1 MKYIKIISRLGLAL
15 FAIIFVLTFGCNESS
30 SPSFISSSTPTTE
43 QIKSSLFA
51 NFVNELNKLPVDKR
65 LTELQRFINDNPTSP
80 IIENNSLACFNWYG
94 KASSVLINGD
104 IQYGWAVPDTMNLVS
119 CGGNN
124 FFYKIYSLPADARID
139 YQFIVD
145 DSIITDPRNPIIT
158 PSGFG
163 EHSQCAMPMFKS
175 KTVLQYRTN
184 INYGTVDSLLFQST
198 QTSMQPRMLKIYK
211 PAGYDSL
218 AELPVIFVNDG
229 FKAIEYC
236 FYINVLD
243 NLIADK
249 KIKPVIV
256 VFINFVEGDQDY
268 FLNKTDEYFTAICSE
283 LVPLIDANFKTSK
296 KAKDRLLTG
305 ISTGAH
311 ISLLTVLKKSDVFLN
326 AAGQSPTTT
335 EALFDAVNSASIDKH
350 TKKGLKLYFDV
361 GRFDLR
367 QGGIENHSFLY
378 SNQLLSREMK
388 SAGINHHF
396 KVFNDGHEWA
406 NWRERVDEILIYF
419 FGN

>member
-1 MKYIKIISRLGLAL
+1 MKYMKIISRPVLIL
-15 FAIIFVLTFGCNESS
+15 FTIIFVLTFGCNKNS
-30 SPSFISSSTPTTE
+30 SPSFISSSTPTNE
-43 QIKSSLFA
+43 QIKNSLFA

-65 LTELQRFINDNPTSP
+65 LTELQRFIDDNPASP
-80 IIENNSLACFNWYG
+80 IIEDHGLACFYWYG
-94 KASSVLINGD
+94 KANSVLLNGD
-104 IQYGWAVPDTMNLVS
+104 VQYGWSIPDTMNFVS
-119 CGGNN
+119 CGDSN
-124 FFYKIYSLPADARID
+124 FFYKMYSLPADARID
-139 YQFIVD
+139 YQLIVD

-175 KTVLQYRTN
+175 KTVLQYRAN
-184 INYGTVDSLLFQST
+184 INYGTVDSLYFQSK

-218 AELPVIFVNDG
+218 AELPAIFINDG
-229 FKAIEYC
+229 FKAIDYC
-236 FYINVLD
+236 SYINVLD

-268 FLNKTDEYFTAICSE
+268 FLNKTDEYFTAVCNE
-283 LVPLIDANFKTSK
+283 LVPLIDANYKTSK
-296 KAKDRLLTG
+296 QATDRLLTG
-305 ISTGAH
+305 ISAGAH
-311 ISLLTVLKKSDVFLN
+311 ISLLTALKKSDVFLN

-335 EALFDAVNSASIDKH
+335 EEIFDAVNSVDMQ
-350 TKKGLKLYFDV
+350 TKKELKLYFDV

-367 QGGIENHSFLY
+367 QGEINNHSFLY
-378 SNQLLSREMK
+378 SNQLLSKEIKRV
-388 SAGINHHF
+388 GINHHF

-419 FGN
+419 FGI